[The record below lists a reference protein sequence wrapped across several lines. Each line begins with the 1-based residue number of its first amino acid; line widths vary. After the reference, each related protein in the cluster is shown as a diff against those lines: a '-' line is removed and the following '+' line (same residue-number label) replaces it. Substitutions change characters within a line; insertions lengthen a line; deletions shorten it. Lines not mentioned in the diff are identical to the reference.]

1 MELGTL
7 SKDRNDV
14 SPWHEAFVNAKN
26 GLTKI
31 NYIDLYIE
39 SVLERALFFESI

>member
-1 MELGTL
+1 MELGTIKGEMMKFL
-7 SKDRNDV
+7 LG
-14 SPWHEAFVNAKN
+14 EAFVNAKN

-39 SVLERALFFESI
+39 SVLEGAFF